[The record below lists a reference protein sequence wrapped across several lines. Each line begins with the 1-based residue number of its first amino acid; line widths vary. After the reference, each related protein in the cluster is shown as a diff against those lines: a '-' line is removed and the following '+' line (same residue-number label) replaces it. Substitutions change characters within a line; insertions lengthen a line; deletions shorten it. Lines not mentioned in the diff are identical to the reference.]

1 MTLERSNFFVI
12 TGCSGGGKSTLIDAL
27 RRGGFLC
34 VDEVGRRIVRQQLR
48 IGGDATPWQD
58 QIKFRE
64 LLLARYMDV
73 FEEVVERTSPVFFDR
88 GIPEA
93 IGWSRL
99 LNVRTLEHHRAAA
112 RICRYAR
119 KVFVT
124 PPWPEIFRQDEER
137 RHSLKMRWRSTHW
150 RWRSTSGA
158 DMSWSKFRNCR
169 FPRELI
175 SSWRRLVCN
184 PEDRLVTLPVR
195 PQTPAMKSLGS
206 RAQAGKAQAQRL
218 AEPEGV
224 DRVIVVGITGIRM
237 HQN

>member
-1 MTLERSNFFVI
+1 MTLERNNFYVI

-27 RRGGFLC
+27 RRRGFLC

-73 FEEVVERTSPVFFDR
+73 FEEVGERTSPVFFDR

-112 RICRYAR
+112 RIYRYAR

-124 PPWPEIFRQDEER
+124 PPWPEIFTQDEER
-137 RHSLKMRWRSTHW
+137 RHSFEDALAQYPLALEIYLKC
-150 RWRSTSGA
+150 GY
-158 DMSWSKFRNCR
+158 
-169 FPRELI
+169 ELI
-175 SSWRRLVCN
+175 EIPKLSVAERVDFVL
-184 PEDRLVTLPVR
+184 
-195 PQTPAMKSLGS
+195 
-206 RAQAGKAQAQRL
+206 AQV
-218 AEPEGV
+218 GV
-224 DRVIVVGITGIRM
+224 
-237 HQN
+237 QS

>member
-1 MTLERSNFFVI
+1 MTLQRSNFYVI

-27 RRGGFLC
+27 RGRGFLC

-64 LLLARYMDV
+64 LLLGRYMDV
-73 FEEVVERTSPVFFDR
+73 FEEVAERTRPVFFDR

-99 LNVRTLEHHRAAA
+99 LNVRTLKHHRAAA
-112 RICRYAR
+112 RIYRYAK

-137 RHSLKMRWRSTHW
+137 RH
-150 RWRSTSGA
+150 
-158 DMSWSKFRNCR
+158 R
-169 FPRELI
+169 FEDALAQYPLALEVYLRCGYELI
-175 SSWRRLVCN
+175 EI
-184 PEDRLVTLPVR
+184 PKLPV
-195 PQTPAMKSLGS
+195 
-206 RAQAGKAQAQRL
+206 
-218 AEPEGV
+218 AERV
-224 DRVIVVGITGIRM
+224 DFVLVQIGARC
-237 HQN
+237 